1 MVNSVET
8 IRLYTLEDA
17 EKLINQRKQLIL
29 KSKIKDVVYY
39 LKQKLCGAGMVGI
52 GVLFPVIADGDATFS
67 LIMVPLGV
75 FLLVTK
81 QRTMYFG

>member
-17 EKLINQRKQLIL
+17 EKLINQRKWAIL
-29 KSKIKDVVYY
+29 RSKIKDVMYY
-39 LKQKLCGAGMVGI
+39 VKQKLCGVGMVGI

-67 LIMVPLGV
+67 LIMIPLGI
-75 FLLVTK
+75 FLLITK
-81 QRTMYFG
+81 KRAIYIK